1 MRDYF
6 YKRPQGQPLDRDD
19 LVFVLCV
26 ADIRQQLKEMKEGV
40 DPTEHELREACE
52 GVGDNFEWAD
62 QVDIHCDLALG
73 RLKAE
78 PVNPQPSAEVLTQ
91 LAAKCPTC
99 DE

>member
-73 RLKAE
+73 RLKE
-78 PVNPQPSAEVLTQ
+78 DTMLPVTEAQVFPEDAFHQS
-91 LAAKCPTC
+91 